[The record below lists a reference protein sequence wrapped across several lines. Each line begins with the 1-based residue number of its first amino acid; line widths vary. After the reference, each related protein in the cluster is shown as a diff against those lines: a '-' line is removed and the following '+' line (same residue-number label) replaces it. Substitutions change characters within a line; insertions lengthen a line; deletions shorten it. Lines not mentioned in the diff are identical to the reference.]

1 MSHPI
6 LKHVVFITGFGWTH
20 VRPNLHFCMRFAA
33 KFSDVFISVYTPDI
47 FITQIS
53 QYLATYPK
61 TASDRIRI
69 VTSVLDAPVKSPL
82 DPLYGMERNF
92 GPWVTGQITGASF
105 EYKGRLVGAPS
116 YIIEDHVCGGIS
128 VTSKESHN
136 LPIIGWYVATS
147 AAIIGY
153 FGNAEHGEG
162 SRLFEATCAAIEK
175 RGPDSGKPFGEIFNQ
190 VLISDRV
197 ICAPGVSPHYEHE
210 QIPQPQPAILPFLLH
225 VHKRWVSMLKHING
239 MIYTSLY
246 EMEPIT
252 AEASAIGLIKPIP
265 SFCTGLAA
273 DLPGSVRPD
282 YTDNESDPV
291 ISFMDHAYNDLG
303 AHSVVYIAFG
313 SHFFPAAES
322 ASHFKIL
329 IEEILSQNLR
339 VVISVKRENAIAVG
353 LSEDYLGR
361 LTDSGGAIFP
371 EWTKQLEVL
380 EHPAIHY
387 FVSHGGWN
395 STAEAIVRGVPM
407 IFWPMAAD
415 QPINAMQM
423 TRQHDCGF
431 ELLQVRRG
439 PARSTAYT
447 PYGDILITGSDEA
460 VRKEVQNIL
469 KMSKG
474 QRGVQQRLNMR
485 ALGKVAVE
493 SYEAGGSADAA
504 LSKLGNIMGL

>member
-1 MSHPI
+1 MSHPT

-20 VRPNLHFCMRFAA
+20 VRPNLHFCIRFAA
-33 KFSDVFISVYTPDI
+33 KFSDIFISVYTPAI
-47 FITQIS
+47 FTTQIN

-61 TASDRIRI
+61 TAFDRIRI
-69 VTSVLDAPVKSPL
+69 VQSVLETPPKSPL
-82 DPLYGMERNF
+82 DPLYGMERSF
-92 GPWVTGQITGASF
+92 GPWVAGQIAGASF
-105 EYKGRLVGAPS
+105 EYMGQLVEAPR
-116 YIIEDHVCGGIS
+116 YIIEDHICGGIS
-128 VTSKESHN
+128 VTTKESHN

-147 AAIIGY
+147 AAVISH

-162 SRLFEATCAAIEK
+162 LRLFEAACAAIEK
-175 RGPDSGKPFGEIFNQ
+175 QGPDSAKSFGQIFNR

-197 ICAPGVSPHYEHE
+197 VCAPGVSPHYEHE
-210 QIPQPQPAILPFLLH
+210 QIPQPQPAILPILLRM
-225 VHKRWVSMLKHING
+225 HKRWVSMLEHING

-246 EMEPIT
+246 EMEPI
-252 AEASAIGLIKPIP
+252 AVEASAQGLVKPIP

-273 DLPGSVRPD
+273 DLPGSMRPS
-282 YTDNESDPV
+282 YTDTGSDSV

-329 IEEILSQNLR
+329 IEEILGQNLR
-339 VVISVKRENAIAVG
+339 VVVSVKRESAMAVG
-353 LSEDYLGR
+353 LSEDYLAR
-361 LTDSGGAIFP
+361 LTRSGGAIFP

-415 QPINAMQM
+415 QPTNAMQM
-423 TRQHDCGF
+423 TKQHDCGF

-447 PYGDILITGSDEA
+447 PHGDILITGSDEA

-474 QRGVQQRLNMR
+474 GRGMQQRLNMK
-485 ALGKVAVE
+485 ALGKVAIE
-493 SYEAGGSADAA
+493 SYEAGGSADVA
-504 LSKLGNIMGL
+504 LGRLGKIMGL